1 VNQNRVP
8 FRAHKA
14 AVPRRAAP
22 SPTARQLESISAGSC
37 SLLLP
42 CSRAPCQGPGAPTAT
57 TLSTACSPWPRP
69 HLAHWFPHAP
79 TVPCSLARV
88 REVPVRGTRPN
99 RQDSAPGAA
108 PRGARSSGPGSARPG
123 AGSLLLAAPAR
134 APAAAR
140 EEGGVAGNS
149 RQLQLRA
156 PSSRRSRASARR
168 RRRRRVRARRSQPA
182 PAPASEHAQCRRGR
196 AERPGPGQ
204 RAAAWGR
211 WGPPPARGCRAQ
223 GTSGG
228 RVGARALSAGP
239 RRNRSV
245 CARQC
250 EFQGSWKFA
259 D

>member
-1 VNQNRVP
+1 MNQNRVP

-168 RRRRRVRARRSQPA
+168 RRRRVRAPRSQPA

-204 RAAAWGR
+204 RAAAGGR